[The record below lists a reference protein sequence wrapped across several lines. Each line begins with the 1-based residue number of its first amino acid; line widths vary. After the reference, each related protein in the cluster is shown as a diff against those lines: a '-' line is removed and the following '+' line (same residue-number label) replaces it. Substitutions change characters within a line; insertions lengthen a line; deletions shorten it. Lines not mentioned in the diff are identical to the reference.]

1 MAGSSLLSGTD
12 RRTVIMT
19 DHFWPRLTTFPPG
32 GAVNDHHETKIL
44 DHVLS
49 VREIP
54 WNHGYEIS
62 ISGPRVSA
70 KYAHT
75 FITLDFAKIA
85 AHGFAHTKL
94 LMACKCRGVPRWSI
108 VLDP

>member
-1 MAGSSLLSGTD
+1 
-12 RRTVIMT
+12 
-19 DHFWPRLTTFPPG
+19 
-32 GAVNDHHETKIL
+32 VNDHHETKIL

-75 FITLDFAKIA
+75 FVTLDFAKIA

-94 LMACKCRGVPRWSI
+94 LMACRCRGVPRWNI